1 MRSFTRFCLPLAALI
16 AIGVTRTAPAAPV
29 PANAPGASDSPLAS
43 VPAQCPIV
51 LHLHGAERTKDRLAV
66 LIKAMVPD
74 LVPIATLQLETM
86 FKAGYDGRKLQGLA
100 KDGPVFL
107 AFLELPT
114 GGGEPPAMALI
125 AKVTN
130 YRDFVNGLLK
140 EGERGSLKKESA
152 GYEATAVEGKDVY
165 FIERPGYAVVT
176 PAKEAADLLVKGQPG
191 LDGKI
196 GREVAAKFLEPDLS
210 LYVNLTA
217 VNKEFGD
224 QIKQVR
230 ELIETVMDQVPA
242 AGGVD
247 KNSAEMVKKVYGG
260 LFQLIQDGKAL
271 VVSFDFRPEG
281 LNLHLQAQVGADT
294 PTDQILKEQKPA
306 ALTELGSLPAG
317 MVNYAASQFGPNLL
331 KSMAPYLYGAAGGD
345 DGKKSVDAAINQLVG
360 AGGRSTA
367 SCTNFPPEGVTVTFY
382 RDPTQAVA
390 GQLKLFQAMSE
401 GATFQNAP
409 IKGKP
414 EVKEG
419 AESYR
424 AFKFNAVKI
433 RFDLD
438 KVAESVPGAGESM
451 KEGMKKLLGEDLK
464 VWFGT
469 DGKRYLQ
476 VTAKDWPTAKGQID
490 RYLDG
495 QATVSGEPAF
505 QITRKQLP
513 AEATLIGL
521 ADAGRFTQAM
531 GDYLLSI
538 FKAVPGLPVN
548 LPDGIKP
555 VTTKTSYLGV
565 ALTLQPEHGSFD
577 LFVPVTAVQEIRKV
591 IQPLF
596 KGAQ

>member
-1 MRSFTRFCLPLAALI
+1 MHSFTRFCLTLAAI
-16 AIGVTRTAPAAPV
+16 ITIGVTGTATAAPV
-29 PANAPGASDSPLAS
+29 PANAPGASDSPLAA

-51 LHLHGAERTKDRLAV
+51 VHLHGAERTKDRLAV

-74 LVPIATLQLETM
+74 LGPIAVLQLEM
-86 FKAGYDGRKLQGLA
+86 MYKAGYDGRKLQGLA

-107 AFLELPT
+107 AFLEMPT
-114 GGGEPPAMALI
+114 AGGEAPVMALV

-140 EGERGSLKKESA
+140 EGERGSLRKESA
-152 GYEATAVEGKDVY
+152 GYEATTVEGKDVY
-165 FIERPGYAVVT
+165 FIERPGYAIVT
-176 PAKEAADLLVKGQPG
+176 PAKEAADLLVKSQPG

-196 GREVAAKFLEPDLS
+196 DREIAAKFLEPDLS
-210 LYVNLTA
+210 LYVSITA

-224 QIKQVR
+224 QIKQAR

-242 AGGVD
+242 AGNVD
-247 KNSAEMVKKVYGG
+247 KNSAEMVKKVSGG

-271 VVSFDFRPEG
+271 IVSLDFRPEG
-281 LNLHLQAQVGADT
+281 LNLHLQTHVGTDT
-294 PTDQILKEQKPA
+294 PTNQILKDQKPA

-317 MVNYAASQFGPNLL
+317 MVNYTASGFGPNLI
-331 KSMAPYLYGAAGGD
+331 KSMAPFLYGAGGD
-345 DGKKSVDAAINQLVG
+345 DGKKSIDAAINQLVR

-367 SCTNFPPEGVTVTFY
+367 SCTNYPPEGVTVTTY
-382 RDPTQAVA
+382 RDPTHAVA

-414 EVKEG
+414 EIKEG
-419 AESYR
+419 AETYR
-424 AFKFNAVKI
+424 DFKFNAVKI

-476 VTAKDWPTAKGQID
+476 VTAKDWTAAKGQID

-495 QATVSGEPAF
+495 QAAVSGEPAY

-521 ADAGRFTQAM
+521 ADAGRFTQTM
-531 GDYLLSI
+531 GDYLLSV

-565 ALTLQPEHGSFD
+565 AVTLQPEHGSFD